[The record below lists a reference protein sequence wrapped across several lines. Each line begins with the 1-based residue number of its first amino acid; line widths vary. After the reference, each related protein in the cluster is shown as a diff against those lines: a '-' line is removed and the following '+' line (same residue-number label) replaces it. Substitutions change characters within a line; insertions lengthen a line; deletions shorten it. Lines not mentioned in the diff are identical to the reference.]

1 MKKQYIV
8 IISGVL
14 LVLLFILGV
23 QVYNDQQHKK
33 YSFLAASNASLF
45 VREHSPT
52 LGSNDAKVYLIK
64 FTDPACETC
73 SAFHPYVKQLM
84 NAHPDKIKLVI
95 RYNPL
100 HQGADF
106 PVKIL
111 EAARKQGKF
120 WETMDVLYGTQRHW
134 TSHHVVQPQKIW
146 RFLSMI
152 GLDVEK
158 IKKDMNDPAIQARIE
173 QDLADARELGS
184 KKTPGFFVNGKPLTS
199 FGRSQLRQLVE
210 SEIDQRY

>member
-8 IISGVL
+8 LISGVS
-14 LVLLFILGV
+14 LVLLFVVGV
-23 QVYNDQQHKK
+23 QVYKGWQIKK
-33 YSFLAASNASLF
+33 FGFLAANNASLF
-45 VREHSPT
+45 IREHSPT
-52 LGSNDAKVYLIK
+52 LGSDDAKVYLIK

-73 SAFHPYVKQLM
+73 SAMHPFVKQLM
-84 NAHPDKIKLVI
+84 AI

-100 HQGADF
+100 HEGADY

-111 EAARKQGKF
+111 EAARKQGKL
-120 WETMDVLYGTQRHW
+120 WETMEILYSTQQHW

-146 RFLSMI
+146 PLLSLA

-158 IKKDMNDPAIQARIE
+158 IRKDMNDPAIQERIK
-173 QDLADARELGS
+173 QDLADAKAMGV

-199 FGRSQLRQLVE
+199 FGSSQLRQLVE
-210 SEIDQRY
+210 SEIKGNY